1 MPAYNEEK
9 RIVDVLTR
17 ARLHV
22 DLVIVCDDGSD
33 DETSEIA
40 ASLGAK
46 VVKHDTNRGYGAALR
61 TLFECALETGADY
74 IVTIDADGQHNPD
87 DIPILLEPLRQNVF
101 DMVIGSRFLGDGAK
115 FTPIW
120 RKLGIEIIN
129 KVSMDGRISD
139 TQSGFRAYTRRA
151 LLSLNLC
158 DRGMGVSTEILLQVK
173 EKRLRIGEVPTLI
186 RYYEDSST
194 HNPFLHGLSVIYS
207 TVRHTVTNNPVSLVL
222 VPSYLSLF
230 FLYISVVVLG
240 DFSYSRVMYFSNPI
254 SKILH
259 HLAFYNTALRG

>member
-9 RIVDVLTR
+9 RIADVLTR

-40 ASLGAK
+40 ASLGAR

-61 TLFECALETGADY
+61 TLFGCALETGADY

-87 DIPILLEPLRQNVF
+87 DIPVLLEPLRQGVF

-115 FTPIW
+115 FTPLW

-129 KVSMDGRISD
+129 KVSMDGHISD
-139 TQSGFRAYTRRA
+139 TQSGFRAYTRQA
-151 LLSLNLC
+151 ILSLNLC
-158 DRGMGVSTEILLQVK
+158 DVGMGVSTEILLQVK
-173 EKRLRIGEVPTLI
+173 EKRFRVGEVPTLI

-194 HNPFLHGLSVIYS
+194 LNPFLQGLSVIYS
-207 TVRHTVTNNPVSLVL
+207 TVRHVVATNPVSLVI

-230 FLYISVVVLG
+230 FLYISAVVLDG
-240 DFSYSRVMYFSNPI
+240 FSFTRLMYFSNPL
-254 SKILH
+254 SRILH
-259 HLAFYNTALRG
+259 YLAFYAMALGG